1 MTGLPLDSQAQPIVV
16 LPCPLL
22 PQRFFRPLS
31 HWAGAE
37 NLSGQEQSLLC
48 ARSLSRESLYVDVDV
63 DVVDVD
69 VVAPPGICAS
79 ILSWGGA
86 RHLQGGGL
94 MFNVWVVLMF

>member
-1 MTGLPLDSQAQPIVV
+1 MSSVAAAVLSAIVS
-16 LPCPLL
+16 LG
-22 PQRFFRPLS
+22 R
-31 HWAGAE
+31 
-37 NLSGQEQSLLC
+37 SLLG

-69 VVAPPGICAS
+69 VVDPPGICAS

-86 RHLQGGGL
+86 RHLQRGGF

>member
-1 MTGLPLDSQAQPIVV
+1 MSSVAAAVLSAIVS
-16 LPCPLL
+16 LG
-22 PQRFFRPLS
+22 R
-31 HWAGAE
+31 
-37 NLSGQEQSLLC
+37 SLLC

-79 ILSWGGA
+79 ILSWGGP